1 MEKRIVI
8 SGYYGSKNAG
18 DEAMLSAML
27 EVLEDKD
34 PTLHI
39 TVISA
44 APEDT
49 KKRHGVE
56 SISWLNL
63 TAIALALLRADLLI
77 SGGGS
82 LLQNVT
88 SKRSL
93 YYYLAII
100 LLALVTRT
108 RVMLYAQG
116 IGPILGGTASFLM
129 RHIVNH
135 VDFITVRDEGSLSE
149 LARLGI
155 TRPPI
160 EQTADPV
167 LAIRPS
173 DTAAGKAIFARYQV
187 PEGRP
192 VVGISVRN
200 WRHEEGFKEA
210 MAQAADRIFRE
221 LEATVLFLPMQYPE
235 DVRAAESIAERMEE
249 KAILLADE
257 YTTAEFL
264 SLVGNMDLMIAI
276 RLHALIFASVM
287 GIPMVGVSYDPK
299 VERFLATIGE
309 ESVGSLESVDAEAI
323 FGAAEQKWAGRK
335 APQALPEGLR
345 SAAAKNADIAE
356 RLLDS

>member
-18 DEAMLSAML
+18 DEAMLAAML
-27 EVLEDKD
+27 EVLEDKA
-34 PTLHI
+34 PKLHI

-44 APEDT
+44 APEAT
-49 KKRHGVE
+49 ANHHGVS

-63 TAIALALLRADLLI
+63 PAIALALLRADLLI

-100 LLALVTRT
+100 LLGLLLRT
-108 RVMLYAQG
+108 PVMLYAQG
-116 IGPILGGTASFLM
+116 IGPILGGTASFFM
-129 RHIVNH
+129 RLLVNRA
-135 VDFITVRDEGSLSE
+135 DFITVRDEGSLAE

-167 LAIRPS
+167 LAIHPANL
-173 DTAAGKAIFARYQV
+173 TAGQAIFSRYNV
-187 PEGRP
+187 PEGMP

-200 WRHEEGFKEA
+200 WQREEGFKEA
-210 MAQAADRIFRE
+210 MARAADRIARE
-221 LEATVLFLPMQYPE
+221 LKATPVFLPMQYPE
-235 DVRAAESIAERMEE
+235 DLCAAESIAEKMEE

-287 GIPMVGVSYDPK
+287 GVPMVGVSYDPK
-299 VERFLATIGE
+299 VERFLETIGE
-309 ESVGSLESVDAEAI
+309 KSVGDLASVTAEAL
-323 FGAAEQKWAGRK
+323 FEAVAEKWGGRKTQKPLSEALRCAAE
-335 APQALPEGLR
+335 
-345 SAAAKNADIAE
+345 KNADIAR
-356 RLLDS
+356 RLLYA